1 MTTNNPTH
9 AELWRMAVD
18 EGRQSAADESEANDG
33 WEWLTMPEIVDR
45 IIAAFIVGLAFAGAG
60 RIVRPA
66 RDNR

>member
-1 MTTNNPTH
+1 M
-9 AELWRMAVD
+9 
-18 EGRQSAADESEANDG
+18 G
-33 WEWLTMPEIVDR
+33 WELLTMPEIVDR